1 MRIRKGQ
8 SCYWFDC
15 DAVYGGV
22 ESDWVLFTL
31 KSYKGDAGAAVL
43 CPKHAAQLRRQV
55 DWDMNWDR
63 RHFEEDET
71 P

>member
-1 MRIRKGQ
+1 MQIRKGQ
-8 SCYWFDC
+8 PCYWFGC

-22 ESDWVLFTL
+22 EADWVLFTL
-31 KSYKGDAGAAVL
+31 KSHKGETGAVL

-63 RHFEEDET
+63 RHYEENET